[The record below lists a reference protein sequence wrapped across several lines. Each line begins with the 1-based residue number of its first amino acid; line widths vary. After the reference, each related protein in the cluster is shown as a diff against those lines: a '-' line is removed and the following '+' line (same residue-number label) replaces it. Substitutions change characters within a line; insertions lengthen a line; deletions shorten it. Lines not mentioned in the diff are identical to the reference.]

1 MLSGHPNIKRVYIK
15 ESRSENKKLE
25 RTLFV
30 ETNLVNPESGNKVH
44 YKEWKSLYKYLDH
57 LAENDF
63 VDFRRVHLIGD

>member
-15 ESRSENKKLE
+15 ESYSTEKVAE

-30 ETNLVNPESGNKVH
+30 ETNLVNPDTGNKVH
-44 YKEWKSLYKYLDH
+44 YKEWKSLYKYLEH
-57 LAENDF
+57 LAQNDF